1 MYYREDNE
9 EKDCRKVFGK
19 NSLKKSFA
27 LGCAA
32 CAIGLAIGLGI
43 SLVAGCLI
51 FSSTCTKKQIE
62 TKGKW

>member
-27 LGCAA
+27 Y
-32 CAIGLAIGLGI
+32 GLAIGLGI